1 MFLLAITEINI
12 YKAFNYFEWTKD
24 QALESNLSFKK
35 LLALSFINNDYIRL
49 EEACTTRSRENKRN
63 MEHVIVTAPPHTSLY
78 VRGKWQKKA
87 KAKYQQFVCKTP
99 GSKNKS
105 GPIAVVVLGN
115 GCAKITTKNT

>member
-1 MFLLAITEINI
+1 M
-12 YKAFNYFEWTKD
+12 
-24 QALESNLSFKK
+24 
-35 LLALSFINNDYIRL
+35 
-49 EEACTTRSRENKRN
+49 
-63 MEHVIVTAPPHTSLY
+63 TAPPHASLY
-78 VRGKWQKKA
+78 VRGKWQKKAKA